1 MRDQP
6 WLGHILDDEG
16 LTRGLGDEEAR
27 VLVEWL
33 VDQAE
38 RLAQGAS
45 AADAGGAVRRL
56 CRRGR
61 AIARFVALWGDR
73 RSRGAAGQLAVA
85 EGFTWPLPPAAVDPC
100 ELMQSIVGWEED
112 RLDRR

>member
-6 WLGHILDDEG
+6 WLGQILDDEA

-33 VDQAE
+33 VERAD
-38 RLAQGAS
+38 RLAVGVTTDD
-45 AADAGGAVRRL
+45 AALAVRRL

-73 RSRGAAGQLAVA
+73 RSRGAAHQLAGA
-85 EGFTWPLPPAAVDPC
+85 ENFAWPLPSGTIEPC
-100 ELMQSIVGWEED
+100 ELMQTIVFWEEAD
-112 RLDRR
+112 KMK